1 MGDVQELSVGPSG
14 GVVLGEQ
21 GQAAFAI
28 VNDGALE
35 VQFQISSDAQV
46 SSDAQIS
53 SDAQPCSVS
62 SASSL
67 QLCLLEWGGGLSLSL
82 AGQSYS

>member
-1 MGDVQELSVGPSG
+1 MGSVQEVSVGPPG

-35 VQFQISSDAQV
+35 VQFQIRSDAQV
-46 SSDAQIS
+46 SGHHTLLA
-53 SDAQPCSVS
+53 
-62 SASSL
+62 
-67 QLCLLEWGGGLSLSL
+67 LCPQTFHCILPWRGGAGVSLSM
-82 AGQSYS
+82 AVQSSY